1 MTGGGVEPGRRSP
14 AGKPLQT
21 GKGSGTRPAF
31 AWLPHPGKIRPAII
45 RKRSVARGRG
55 ETQPKGKAPAPAESA
70 GKSAGGRPGSP
81 VRVPGKKAPPF
92 LMERQSFRSNRPF
105 AAVRPAERA
114 GKQSPLP
121 IKPSFRGNAYI
132 FSRFRKNTGRCGR
145 CAPFSVSVF
154 ASAFPRRISG

>member
-31 AWLPHPGKIRPAII
+31 AWLPHPGISNRRSSENDPLREEGAKRSQKGKTRPGGKRRKIR
-45 RKRSVARGRG
+45 
-55 ETQPKGKAPAPAESA
+55 
-70 GKSAGGRPGSP
+70 GRPSGEPGPCSRKKSP
-81 VRVPGKKAPPF
+81 SIP
-92 LMERQSFRSNRPF
+92 MERRSFRSNRPF
-105 AAVRPAERA
+105 AAIRSAERP
-114 GKQSPLP
+114 GKRSPLP

>member
-31 AWLPHPGKIRPAII
+31 AWLPHPGISSRRSSENDPFREEGA
-45 RKRSVARGRG
+45 KRS
-55 ETQPKGKAPAPAESA
+55 QKGKRPPRRKAPENTRAAVRGA
-70 GKSAGGRPGSP
+70 RP
-81 VRVPGKKAPPF
+81 VFPGKKAPPF
-92 LMERQSFRSNRPF
+92 RMERRSFRSNRPF

>member
-1 MTGGGVEPGRRSP
+1 MNRAEGVLRGNRCRRAKVQAQGPRLHGSPIPAYQAGDHPKTIRCARKGRNAAKRESARPGGKRRKIRGRPSGEPGPCSRKKSP
-14 AGKPLQT
+14 SIP
-21 GKGSGTRPAF
+21 
-31 AWLPHPGKIRPAII
+31 
-45 RKRSVARGRG
+45 
-55 ETQPKGKAPAPAESA
+55 
-70 GKSAGGRPGSP
+70 
-81 VRVPGKKAPPF
+81 
-92 LMERQSFRSNRPF
+92 MERQSFRSNRPF